1 MCVNLSYNIILKKG
15 LQVLRETHLQRRH
28 PSVLVEVSDNKFT
41 LSKPITFRV
50 TDSNQPIL
58 VNQQEQTDTF
68 CIDWAQRSIVPGS
81 VVRHKRMAIIAQ
93 LGYVAFHSFK
103 ASA

>member
-1 MCVNLSYNIILKKG
+1 MS
-15 LQVLRETHLQRRH
+15 Q
-28 PSVLVEVSDNKFT
+28 
-41 LSKPITFRV
+41 SK
-50 TDSNQPIL
+50 
-58 VNQQEQTDTF
+58 QTDTF
-68 CIDWAQRSIVPGS
+68 WNDWAQGSIVPGS